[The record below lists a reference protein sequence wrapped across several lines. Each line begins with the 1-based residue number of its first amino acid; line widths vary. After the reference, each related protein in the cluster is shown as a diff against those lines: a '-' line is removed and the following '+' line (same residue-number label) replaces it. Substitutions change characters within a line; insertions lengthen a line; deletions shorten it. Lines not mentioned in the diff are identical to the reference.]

1 MDKNQIIQPTIPEH
15 SYNFKS
21 IEQKWQAIWEERK
34 TFWVTENPE
43 NLKGKPKY
51 FALDMFPYPSGAGLH
66 VGHPKSYTAT
76 DVIARMRRMQGYN
89 VLHCMGWDAFGLP
102 AERAA
107 VRENIHPAVITK
119 RNIDNF
125 KHQVKRLG
133 FAYDWGREINTTSPD
148 YYKWTQ
154 WIFLKLYEK
163 NLAYVADV
171 PVNWC
176 PALGTVLANE
186 EVKDGK
192 YIETGDAVERQL
204 MRQWMLKISVYAEKL
219 LRDLDELDW
228 PESLKEMQRNWI
240 GKSSGAEVDFAVENT
255 DISFTVFTTRPET
268 LFGVTYCVLA
278 PENPVVEKIV
288 VYERKAL
295 VQAYVESAKNKTELA
310 QTELAIVLTGV
321 FTGAYAVNP
330 CNNQVIPIWVA
341 DYVLMSYAT
350 GAIMGVPGHDERDR
364 EFATKYNLPIVE
376 VVSGSKEPIEEAAY
390 TRGIFCINSDFIN
403 GMEINA
409 AKEKM
414 IEWLEQTGKGRL
426 KVQYNL
432 RDWLFSRQRYWGEPF
447 PIVHLE
453 DGTIMPVP
461 CDQLPVKLPQI
472 DEYKPT
478 SDGKPPLARAEDEWL
493 MVTLPSGRC
502 GIRETN
508 TMPQWAGSCWYYLRY
523 TDPKNNERPWSLEAE
538 SYWMPVDLYI
548 GGAEHAVLHLLYA
561 RFWHKVLYDCGLVST
576 KEPFQ
581 RLFNQ
586 GMVLA
591 YSYRDDS
598 GKYYYP
604 TEVEEQGEEWF
615 VKNGERPVQTQI
627 EKMSKSRLNV
637 VNPDEIVDE
646 YGADVMRVYG
656 LFMGSLSASG
666 PWQKSGLDGISRFL
680 KRVWRLIVD
689 EATGKNSRKLVDAP
703 GYTEADL
710 QKKLH
715 KTIKG
720 VTEDIESI
728 DKMNTAISKMMEFV
742 NVATNAKTLPINT
755 IKNFL
760 KLLAPF
766 APHIS
771 EELWMRLGESSLI
784 ADASWPGYNESLCV
798 DEVVNIAIQINGKVR
813 SLLRVNAET
822 KKEELEILTLNDEK
836 IKKLINGKTIT
847 KVIVVPGKIV
857 NLVVQ

>member
-1 MDKNQIIQPTIPEH
+1 MQPTIPEH

-390 TRGIFCINSDFIN
+390 TGGIFCINSDFIN

-426 KVQYNL
+426 KIQYNL

-461 CDQLPVKLPQI
+461 YDQLPVKLPQI

-538 SYWMPVDLYI
+538 RYWMPVDLYI

-591 YSYRDDS
+591 YSYRDAS

-604 TEVEEQGEEWF
+604 TEVEKQGEEWF

-666 PWQKSGLDGISRFL
+666 PWQKAGLDGISRFL

-689 EATGKNSRKLVDAP
+689 EATGKNSSKLVDAP

-798 DEVVNIAIQINGKVR
+798 DEMVSIAIQINGKVR
-813 SLLRVNAET
+813 SLLSVNAET
-822 KKEELEILTLNDEK
+822 KKEELEILTRNDEK

-847 KVIVVPGKIV
+847 KLIVVPGKIV